1 MTPDAARELV
11 SISRWLDAHNG
22 TRDPEAI
29 TWARIAKVS
38 EEHGEAVAA
47 FIGATGQNPRKG
59 VTHTIDDVV
68 EELLDVA
75 VTALGAIEH
84 LRGNDGD
91 ALDLLAGKIA
101 RVAERTRT
109 TGPVADVSRTSAPGA
124 SACESRPSADA
135 HHRGSK
141 EA

>member
-1 MTPDAARELV
+1 MIGRMTSDAARDLV
-11 SISRWLDAHNG
+11 AISAWLDAHDG

-59 VTHTIDDVV
+59 LTHTLDDVV

-84 LRGNDGD
+84 LRGNRGD
-91 ALDLLAGKIA
+91 ALDLLSDKLA
-101 RVAERTRT
+101 RIAERAGVR
-109 TGPVADVSRTSAPGA
+109 
-124 SACESRPSADA
+124 ESPER
-135 HHRGSK
+135 
-141 EA
+141 